1 MSKPQ
6 SDNAPLPRLR
16 PMRGLRM
23 EMLAVSSAMN
33 LLSLALPIVILQV
46 YDRVIPN
53 AANQTL
59 VVFVFALGAVLI
71 IDAILSYGR
80 SSVTGWGG
88 ARTQHYLAC
97 AALRRLFKTDLR
109 SFEAVAPGVHM
120 QRLRAVDGIKTFY
133 AGQGLLLMVDLPFA
147 AVFLL
152 LIGLIAGKLV
162 FVPAAILVLL
172 SIFALFSG
180 RALSESLKSRA
191 IGDERRHNFM
201 IEVLSNIHTVK
212 ALGMEALMV
221 RRHERLQSSSA
232 EASYQV
238 SLAGA
243 TARNLGMTLSQV
255 PAVAVGAFGSTLVM
269 DGTLTMG
276 GLAASTML
284 ASRAAQPMLR
294 SLGIWTQF
302 QNAQVARRQFD
313 EMFALPQEA
322 RTDDSTEVSFEDP
335 IIIKDL
341 NFGYTEDKE
350 PVYRD
355 LDLRIEYGEII
366 GIAGAN
372 GSGKST
378 FLGLMMGALVPA
390 EGQGHVMIGDT
401 DIWRTDA
408 AALRRHVCYLPQ
420 NAVLFQGTIMD
431 NLTMFGGQHYVD
443 RAMYFA
449 DRLGLHE
456 AIGKMP
462 KGYDTPVEYR
472 KTTRIPG
479 GVRQRIALVR
489 ALTMTEEPRLIL
501 FDEAYVQLDR
511 SSDEKLHTLLR
522 EYVGKCTMVIVSHR
536 PSYMNLADRV
546 LVVRN
551 GELIPASGGARESIE
566 KLQKEY
572 A

>member
-1 MSKPQ
+1 MSKSLSEQ
-6 SDNAPLPRLR
+6 DTQPRLR

-53 AANQTL
+53 TANQTL
-59 VVFVFALGAVLI
+59 AVFVFALGAVLI
-71 IDAILSYGR
+71 IDGILSYGR
-80 SSVTGWGG
+80 SYISGWVG
-88 ARTQHYLAC
+88 ARTQHSLAC
-97 AALRRLFKTDLR
+97 SALNKLFRADLR

-120 QRLRAVDGIKTFY
+120 QRLRAVDGIKSFY

-152 LIGLIAGKLV
+152 LIALIAGELV
-162 FVPAAILVLL
+162 VVPAAILALL
-172 SIFALFSG
+172 TIFAVFSG
-180 RALSESLKSRA
+180 RHLSDSLQHRA
-191 IGDERRHNFM
+191 EGDERRHNFM

-221 RRHERLQSSSA
+221 RRHERLQGSSA
-232 EASYQV
+232 EASYNV
-238 SLAGA
+238 SMAGA
-243 TARNLGMTLSQV
+243 TARNLGLTLSQV
-255 PAVAVGAFGSTLVM
+255 TAVAVGAFGSTLVM
-269 DGTLTMG
+269 EGNLSVG

-302 QNAQVARRQFD
+302 QSAQVARKQFN
-313 EMFALPQEA
+313 ELFSLPQE
-322 RTDDSTEVSFEDP
+322 TQTEGATQASFEEP
-335 IIIKDL
+335 IILEDL
-341 NFGYTEDKE
+341 SFSYTEEKE
-350 PVYRD
+350 PIFRD
-355 LDLRIEYGEII
+355 VNLRIEHGDII

-378 FLGLMMGALVPA
+378 MLGLLMGALVPDPDHGRVRVG
-390 EGQGHVMIGDT
+390 ET
-401 DIWRTDA
+401 DVWKVDSSV
-408 AALRRHVCYLPQ
+408 LRRQVCYLPQ

-431 NLTMFGGQHYVD
+431 NLTMFSGQRYVD

-462 KGYDTPVEYR
+462 MGYDTPVEYR

-501 FDEAYVQLDR
+501 FDEAYSQLDR
-511 SSDEKLHTLLR
+511 SSDEKLHALLQ
-522 EYVGKCTMVIVSHR
+522 EFVGKSTMVIVSHR
-536 PSYMNLADRV
+536 PSYINLADRV

-551 GELIPASGGARESIE
+551 GNLTPASSGARESIQQ
-566 KLQKEY
+566 LQKEY